1 MYAVIVRIRLK
12 PGCEAAFLHACE
24 DNHRGSRQEPG
35 NRRWEV
41 LRVLGATDRFILD
54 ELYADEAAF
63 TAHQQTAHY
72 LRWKEAVAPLMAEP
86 RSADKAE
93 RLLPVAPG

>member
-12 PGCEAAFLHACE
+12 PGTAGAFLTACA

-35 NRRWEV
+35 NRRWDV
-41 LRVLGATDRFILD
+41 LRVLGEADRFLLD
-54 ELYADEAAF
+54 ELYVDEAAF
-63 TAHQQTAHY
+63 KAHQQTAHY
-72 LRWKEAVAPLMAEP
+72 LRWKEAVADLMAEP

-93 RLLPVAPG
+93 RVLPAEG

>member
-12 PGCEAAFLHACE
+12 PGTADAFLRACE

-35 NRRWEV
+35 NRRWDV
-41 LRVLGATDRFILD
+41 LRVIGEADRFLLD
-54 ELYADEAAF
+54 ELYVDEAAF
-63 TAHQQTAHY
+63 KAHQQTAHY
-72 LRWKEAVAPLMAEP
+72 LRWKDAVADLMAEP

-93 RLLPVAPG
+93 RVLPAEG

>member
-12 PGCEAAFLHACE
+12 PGTADAFLRACE

-35 NRRWEV
+35 NRRWDV
-41 LRVLGATDRFILD
+41 LRVLGEADRFLLD
-54 ELYADEAAF
+54 ELYVDEAAF
-63 TAHQQTAHY
+63 KAHQQTAHY
-72 LRWKEAVAPLMAEP
+72 LRWKDAVADLMAEP

-93 RLLPVAPG
+93 RVLPTEG